1 MSDAPAADA
10 KEKPKSKKMIIIGGA
25 VALLLIVG
33 GGAGW
38 FVMSKKAAAD
48 EEGGDEKPAAAA
60 APSHDAHKNPPT
72 YLPLENMVVNLADA
86 GGERFVQL
94 GVTFEISDPKA
105 ADQVKAYLPAIRN
118 QILILVSQTSSE
130 DLLKREGKE
139 KLATEILNE
148 SSRILGYDPDEEE
161 ETPKKKKKKVRKP
174 ESPLTAVLFANFI
187 VQ

>member
-38 FVMSKKAAAD
+38 FVMSKKNAD
-48 EEGGDEKPAAAA
+48 EEGGEEKPAAAA
-60 APSHDAHKNPPT
+60 PAHDNHKTPPT

-118 QILILVSQTSSE
+118 QILILVSQTNSE

-148 SSRILGYDPDEEE
+148 SSRILGYDPDDEEE
-161 ETPKKKKKKVRKP
+161 SPKKKKKKVRKP

>member
-38 FVMSKKAAAD
+38 FVMSKKNAD
-48 EEGGDEKPAAAA
+48 EEGGEEKAPAAAPVA
-60 APSHDAHKNPPT
+60 HDKPKAPPT

-148 SSRILGYDPDEEE
+148 SSRILGYDPDDEEE
-161 ETPKKKKKKVRKP
+161 SPKKKKKKVRKP